1 LLKGWTQASVKTRCP
16 RGDGAEA
23 RCARRGSADVS
34 RVNEASSRPCESF
47 EVTVLS
53 RLKPTIIAAVFCA
66 GAACSDKAGQRAVA
80 VADYAA
86 SPVPTASLAAD
97 EPMMSPASVARRSA
111 VSGRQ
116 APAPSVRSALAAQM
130 VIRSAELR
138 VRVGD
143 VERAVRTA
151 DSLATTYDALVAD
164 SRVNQGARGTRDAR
178 LTIRVP
184 SPRFAEALA
193 ALHGL
198 GESQGETVT
207 AQDITKEYADLQTR
221 LAVKEEMSARLR
233 ALLSNRIAKLSDVL
247 EVERELSRVVTELEQ
262 LKGERQYY
270 DQRVAVSSIVVY
282 MFEANATT
290 RAQFTAPIVA
300 AFQKS
305 LEITGTSLASII
317 YFATFLIPWL
327 LLASVLWWI
336 VKRVWRVQRAPVP
349 RQSMDV

>member
-1 LLKGWTQASVKTRCP
+1 
-16 RGDGAEA
+16 
-23 RCARRGSADVS
+23 
-34 RVNEASSRPCESF
+34 
-47 EVTVLS
+47 
-53 RLKPTIIAAVFCA
+53 
-66 GAACSDKAGQRAVA
+66 
-80 VADYAA
+80 
-86 SPVPTASLAAD
+86 
-97 EPMMSPASVARRSA
+97 MMAPASVARRDR

-116 APAPSVRSALAAQM
+116 APAPSVRSAFAAQM

-198 GESQGETVT
+198 GEPQGESVT

-233 ALLSNRIAKLSDVL
+233 ALLANRTAKLSDVL

-270 DQRVAVSSIVVY
+270 DQRVGVSSIVLY

-336 VKRVWRVQRAPVP
+336 AKRVWRVQRAPVP